1 MVPEKLSLWIRLLIV
16 FCEFWLVTAEHWN
29 YENTNWN
36 DLCEYGKRQSPV
48 NLDLSKVVVTH
59 ERPLEFHHYD
69 IEDHIEVTN
78 NGHTEV
84 VQGFQSWTERP
95 YISGGGLHGIYY
107 LQQFHF
113 HWGTSDLTGSE
124 HTLDLLHYPMEYRS
138 RPAAVDVSGVWRGRW
153 LVPTFI
159 RETLQTTLVWGPTR
173 NVTCEKAGLFSLPAF
188 TQCYEM

>member
-124 HTLDLLHYPMEYRS
+124 HTLDLLHYPMEVHFVHILEGYNQTRTVGV
-138 RPAAVDVSGVWRGRW
+138 PDAVVVISKRIHEYDGCMFTDI
-153 LVPTFI
+153 LVLDF
-159 RETLQTTLVWGPTR
+159 
-173 NVTCEKAGLFSLPAF
+173 EKIH
-188 TQCYEM
+188 T